1 MIKLIKTEIYD
12 GIKNQIDTIINK
24 KNEEII
30 KTIKDMYN
38 NIKNDLNTNTNN
50 YKIIETNINN
60 INNNLN
66 ELNKKI
72 TTIQNK
78 ISYNSF
84 DDNNFLEENLNKK
97 LNEIKKNWNDLI
109 SQQNNNFEKVYKK
122 IDNLNILN
130 NNNYSEKLK
139 AKKYYLDNNH
149 NNNILNTNN
158 NEEEDIKENS
168 IDNLKI
174 RKKNFNFEDQQN
186 DSKSNYADGVEN
198 MNRSL
203 KKNNE
208 FDNNNKYQIDYE
220 GAQKSFPF
228 SFLEKGFCNFEI
240 KITNNGKTFL
250 PKDCYL
256 CQILPNNKK
265 DGIMFKNTLINDG
278 EEMHL
283 IK

>member
-1 MIKLIKTEIYD
+1 M
-12 GIKNQIDTIINK
+12 
-24 KNEEII
+24 
-30 KTIKDMYN
+30 
-38 NIKNDLNTNTNN
+38 
-50 YKIIETNINN
+50 
-60 INNNLN
+60 
-66 ELNKKI
+66 
-72 TTIQNK
+72 
-78 ISYNSF
+78 
-84 DDNNFLEENLNKK
+84 
-97 LNEIKKNWNDLI
+97 
-109 SQQNNNFEKVYKK
+109 
-122 IDNLNILN
+122 
-130 NNNYSEKLK
+130 
-139 AKKYYLDNNH
+139 DNNH

-265 DGIMFKNTLINDG
+265 DGIIFKYTLINDG
-278 EEMHL
+278 EEIAPNQIVKVKIKLLPQENFVKQNDYVISYEIKEHQL
-283 IK
+283 IQLNKEQSGLSQISFTGIDFMNNKFNNNNYKYGNQNFNNKPFGNNNNTSNYKYKNASLLERNNNNNKKV